1 MNQFLSVKSIARR
14 TLVRLKDNLSFPALC
29 YTDFANDLKKPGDT
43 VLVKKPV
50 RLEAKEFST
59 ASGIETQDL
68 VEEAVEVKLDT
79 IASVDVELTAYES
92 ARDFTDIDEQF
103 IEPAALALAE
113 KINAD
118 GMMMYLDIRQNAGI
132 AGTPPDTLATFAN
145 AAMILDENR
154 VPSKPRHAL
163 WSPRAAARLKQIPA
177 LVTADASGTTEALRE
192 GNIGRVFGLDNYMNQ
207 AVVYHVS
214 GALARTTEV
223 LTISKKTAG
232 SAPTIELT
240 ASLASGTPNISDKG
254 LVRGDLLFSDSG
266 YDILVRAD
274 CTATNSTKI
283 VVPVDQ
289 RSYAAA
295 KVGDVVHVIGNHEAN
310 LVFHPHAFG
319 FITRPLSTPAGVESY
334 TTSYNGLSLRVT
346 RGYDIRY
353 KKEILSM
360 DVLYAFKT
368 LYPELAVRYLG

>member
-79 IASVDVELTAYES
+79 IATVDVELTATES
-92 ARDFTDIDEQF
+92 ARDFTNIDEQF

-118 GMMMYLDIRQNAGI
+118 GMMMYRDIRQNAGI
-132 AGTPPDTLATFAN
+132 AGTPPDSLASFAN
-145 AAMILDENR
+145 AALRLDENR
-154 VPSKPRHAL
+154 VPSKPRYAL
-163 WSPRAAARLKQIPA
+163 WSPHAASRLKQIPS
-177 LVTADASGTTEALRE
+177 LVTANASGTTEALRE

-207 AVVYHVS
+207 AVAYHVS
-214 GALARTTEV
+214 GALARATEV

-232 SAPTIELT
+232 SNPTIELT
-240 ASLASGTPNISDKG
+240 AALTGGTPNISDKG
-254 LVRGDLLFSDSG
+254 LVRGDLLFTDN
-266 YDILVRAD
+266 YDLLVRAD
-274 CTATNSTKI
+274 CTPTSGTKI

-295 KVGDVVHVIGNHEAN
+295 KVGDVVHVIGSHEAN

>member
-92 ARDFTDIDEQF
+92 ARDFTNIDEQF

-118 GMMMYLDIRQNAGI
+118 GMMLYRDIRQNAGI
-132 AGTPPDTLATFAN
+132 AGTPPDTLAAFAN
-145 AAMILDENR
+145 AALRLDENR
-154 VPSKPRHAL
+154 VPSKPRYAL
-163 WSPRAAARLKQIPA
+163 WSPHAASRLKQIPA
-177 LVTADASGTTEALRE
+177 LVTANASGTTEALRE

-207 AVVYHVS
+207 AVVYHES
-214 GALARTTEV
+214 GLLARATEV
-223 LTISKKTAG
+223 LTISKKTPG
-232 SAPTIELT
+232 SSPTIELT
-240 ASLASGTPNISDKG
+240 ATLASGTPNITGKG
-254 LVRGDLLFSDSG
+254 LVRGDLLQTDD
-266 YDILVRAD
+266 YDLLVTAN
-274 CTATNSTKI
+274 CTATSATKI
-283 VVPVDQ
+283 VVPVDA

-295 KVGDVVHVIGNHEAN
+295 KVGDVVHVVGGHEAN

>member
-43 VLVKKPV
+43 VLVKRPV

-79 IASVDVELTAYES
+79 IATVDVELTATES
-92 ARDFTDIDEQF
+92 ARDFTNIDEQF
-103 IEPAALALAE
+103 IDPAALALAE

-118 GMMMYLDIRQNAGI
+118 GMMLYRDIRQNAGI
-132 AGTPPDTLATFAN
+132 AGTPPDTLAAFAS
-145 AAMILDENR
+145 AALRLDENR
-154 VPSKPRHAL
+154 VPSKPRYAL
-163 WSPRAAARLKQIPA
+163 WSPHAASRLKQIPS
-177 LVTADASGTTEALRE
+177 LVTANASGTTEALRE

-207 AVVYHVS
+207 AVVYHES
-214 GALARTTEV
+214 GLLARATEV
-223 LTISKKTAG
+223 LTISKKTPG
-232 SAPTIELT
+232 SSPTIELT
-240 ASLASGTPNISDKG
+240 ATLASGTPNITGKG
-254 LVRGDLLFSDSG
+254 LVRGDLLFTDN
-266 YDILVRAD
+266 YDILVSAN
-274 CTATNSTKI
+274 CTPSSTTKI
-283 VVPVDQ
+283 TVPVDQ
-289 RSYAAA
+289 RSYMAA
-295 KVGDVVHVIGNHEAN
+295 KTGDVVHVIGGHEAN